1 MLISLG
7 GKAITLCPVNID
19 KQLKKTDLKMKF
31 DFAMSPIVQT
41 TEYDVDCAVSIIM

>member
-19 KQLKKTDLKMKF
+19 KQFKKTDLKMKF

-41 TEYDVDCAVSIIM
+41 TEYDVDCVFQL